1 MLKLRSSSGGS
12 SAMLNTGL
20 PDGSELGSVGRAMD
34 DPGGD
39 SEGDAEDDSTTGLDD
54 GMIGL
59 DEISSTVG
67 TQAERKQMANSAEI
81 TETRNFFIKF
91 SPRVY
96 ISFLI
101 CSLSYERVQNQPT
114 ELSKGVQNHGKL

>member
-1 MLKLRSSSGGS
+1 MKTALSLVPFS
-12 SAMLNTGL
+12 
-20 PDGSELGSVGRAMD
+20 RAMD

-39 SEGDAEDDSTTGLDD
+39 SEGDAGDGSTTGLDD

-67 TQAERKQMANSAEI
+67 THAERKQIANSAEI

-101 CSLSYERVQNQPT
+101 RSLSYERVQNQST
-114 ELSKGVQNHGKL
+114 